1 MNVIRPRCQCIGHL
15 SKREI
20 MRCCQTDGPA
30 VNQSP
35 YNCFGSDRTIVR
47 ISSMKD
53 LIEKKQ
59 YGQPIFRKLHDVM
72 DPLNFSIEA
81 RDTGLK

>member
-1 MNVIRPRCQCIGHL
+1 
-15 SKREI
+15 
-20 MRCCQTDGPA
+20 
-30 VNQSP
+30 
-35 YNCFGSDRTIVR
+35 
-47 ISSMKD
+47 MKD